1 MNIEYLKTFLTLVEN
16 GSFSK
21 TAKEHIIAQS
31 TVSSRIQELEKEI
44 GHLLFTR
51 THNHA
56 DLTLAGRA
64 LLEYAQKIV
73 WLESKAL
80 DRVNLIGTFSE
91 KLMIGTVYAFYKC
104 QLIQNI
110 SHFLDRHEDISV
122 RVEFGH
128 SRQIISAIHEG
139 KIDIG
144 YSHHMFNHVGFY
156 CELLNNDRIILATGC
171 QNRKHMD
178 GITMREI
185 RNIPIY
191 NSNFLYTDT
200 HNQILTMHKIFQLDI
215 DIAEYVV
222 PYLLNGER
230 YSFLSPKLI
239 QRELEEGLILEIPI
253 LDGTIPP
260 LRNYVIYKKATLK
273 SSIIQ
278 QWLQEFSLT

>member
-31 TVSSRIQELEKEI
+31 TVSSRIKELEKEI
-44 GHLLFTR
+44 GQRLFTR
-51 THNHA
+51 TRNYA
-56 DLTLAGRA
+56 DLTLAGQA

-80 DRVNLIGTFSE
+80 DRVHLIGTFSE

-104 QLIQNI
+104 QMTQNI
-110 SHFLDRHEDISV
+110 SHFLNRHEDISV

-128 SRQIISAIHEG
+128 SRQIISAIHKG

-156 CELLNNDRIILATGC
+156 CELLNSDRIILATGR
-171 QNRKHMD
+171 QNRKYIN
-178 GITMREI
+178 GITMEEI
-185 RNIPIY
+185 RSLPIY

-222 PYLLNGER
+222 PYLLTGEC
-230 YSFLSPKLI
+230 YTFLSPKLI
-239 QRELEEGLILEIPI
+239 QRELEDGLILEIPI
-253 LDGTIPP
+253 LDGTIPT
-260 LRNYVIYKKATLK
+260 LKNYVIYKKESHK
-273 SSIIQ
+273 SAIIQ
-278 QWLQEFSLT
+278 QWLQEFSPT